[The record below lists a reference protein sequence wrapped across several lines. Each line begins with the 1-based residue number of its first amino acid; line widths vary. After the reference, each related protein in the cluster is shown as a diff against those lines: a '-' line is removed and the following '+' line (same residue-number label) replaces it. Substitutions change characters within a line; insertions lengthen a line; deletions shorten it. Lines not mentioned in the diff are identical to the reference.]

1 MNREIWEGE
10 LLKSA
15 LRIEKKTNM
24 NVYLSS
30 TSKLCGHLCVRRKG
44 LLLSVPFVKM
54 VMGFFLS
61 LFERGNFLLCWL

>member
-10 LLKSA
+10 LLKYES
-15 LRIEKKTNM
+15 RKKTNM

-54 VMGFFLS
+54 VMGFFL
-61 LFERGNFLLCWL
+61 FFF